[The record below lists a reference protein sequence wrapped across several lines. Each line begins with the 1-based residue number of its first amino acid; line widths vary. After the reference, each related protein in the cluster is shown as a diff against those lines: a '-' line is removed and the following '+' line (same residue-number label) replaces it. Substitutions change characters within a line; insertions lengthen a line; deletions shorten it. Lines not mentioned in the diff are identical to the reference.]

1 MAEKLIAI
9 TGGIGS
15 GKSLALDTLKR
26 AGYQVA
32 SSDQITVEL
41 YQKRRVKLLIKKL
54 FPTAVTGF
62 FKPKINRKKIADI
75 VFHDKA
81 QLDALGKLVTPLVVK
96 EIEKRARKVSGKFF
110 AEVPVLF
117 EYGYQDRFDEIIVIT
132 RPKKERIESVKTRSK
147 LTEEQVLE
155 RINNQIDYENT
166 DLSKYT
172 ILVNDGD
179 QNALNEKI
187 LSLAKTI

>member
-1 MAEKLIAI
+1 M
-9 TGGIGS
+9 
-15 GKSLALDTLKR
+15 
-26 AGYQVA
+26 
-32 SSDQITVEL
+32 
-41 YQKRRVKLLIKKL
+41 
-54 FPTAVTGF
+54 
-62 FKPKINRKKIADI
+62 
-75 VFHDKA
+75 
-81 QLDALGKLVTPLVVK
+81 
-96 EIEKRARKVSGKFF
+96 
-110 AEVPVLF
+110 LF

-179 QNALNEKI
+179 QNTLNEKI
-187 LSLAKTI
+187 LFLAKTI

>member
-62 FKPKINRKKIADI
+62 FRLKINRKKIADI
-75 VFHDKA
+75 VFRDKA

-172 ILVNDGD
+172 LLVNDGD